1 MKIEGANLGHK
12 NREIEEIREAKN
24 RVKLKKSVFS
34 TKKEF
39 KSIFNDFMAP
49 RHTDLNKKKTL
60 LMEQSKMN
68 TV

>member
-1 MKIEGANLGHK
+1 MKIEGSHIGHK
-12 NREIEEIREAKN
+12 NREIEKIREAKN

-49 RHTDLNKKKTL
+49 RHTDFNKKNL
-60 LMEQSKMN
+60 LM
-68 TV
+68 